1 MAQGNKHTTAKLQ
14 QNYARAILKRL
25 KDEAVKVYL
34 NDDGTPKPI
43 TQTQLRAGE
52 VYLKKT
58 MPDLRSVEH
67 KGKVDH
73 KIEVAITRED

>member
-1 MAQGNKHTTAKLQ
+1 MAQGNQHTTKNLRQ
-14 QNYARAILKRL
+14 KHARAILKRL

-34 NDDGTPKPI
+34 DSDGNPKPI